1 VVRAE
6 AFATREVPASAEDKK
21 KKKRRMV
28 SGDGAKNEDESEAQ
42 AASASVLC
50 TKVAATMQKWL
61 SFSHRL
67 LGILHLLA

>member
-1 VVRAE
+1 
-6 AFATREVPASAEDKK
+6 
-21 KKKRRMV
+21 MV

-67 LGILHLLA
+67 LGILHLVA